1 MVSSERDGPGGRGE
15 KDGGKSLVS
24 MMFTVTVADDCSG
37 EVPLSE
43 HCVCGWVSECEC
55 MRVGRGW
62 LDDGEGG
69 SCYIPLYSIGV
80 C

>member
-1 MVSSERDGPGGRGE
+1 MVFSGRDGPGGRGE
-15 KDGGKSLVS
+15 KDGGKSLAS

-43 HCVCGWVSECEC
+43 ECVCGWVSEC

-62 LDDGEGG
+62 LVPVLVSEVMLCVCGE
-69 SCYIPLYSIGV
+69 V
-80 C
+80 FQF